1 MKLFITMLSVLFL
14 ITGCGTS
21 NQDST
26 NQGDSK
32 KIEETEKAESKTRE
46 LTEEDKKFTEMF
58 LAEDYENL
66 ITETVDLKTESQK
79 NFYFLASSFKL
90 EKEIPTKSY
99 MIEGTDK
106 VSNRGIQTDY
116 KVIINNIN
124 KVTYL
129 NEQIEDRVNQLKAS
143 AEEKEAHFAALAA
156 EDEN

>member
-1 MKLFITMLSVLFL
+1 MKLIVTILSVLLL

-32 KIEETEKAESKTRE
+32 KIEKTEETENKTRE
-46 LTEEDKKFTEMF
+46 LTEEDKKFTE
-58 LAEDYENL
+58 LLIAEDYNNL

-90 EKEIPTKSY
+90 AQEIPTKSY
-99 MIEGTDK
+99 IIEGTDK

-116 KVIINNIN
+116 KVILNNIN

-129 NEQIEDRVNQLKAS
+129 PEEIEDRVNQLKS
-143 AEEKEAHFAALAA
+143 LAEEKEAHYAALAA
-156 EDEN
+156 EDEK